1 MMRKTVMPALAVLLI
16 LSMLLGACAAPAAP
30 PAGGAAEPPADTAS
44 GDAAVA
50 EGETLSIAYLNKMG
64 DNPWFIDEVA
74 GAKARADQ
82 LGIEFFNQDLQ
93 FDSDLALNAMDTHIS
108 SGIDGIVIVVPD
120 TKIGPAVIQKAKEA
134 NVPLIAVDDNILD
147 ADGNAAPF
155 VGFDA
160 ATIGT
165 QVGETIAQYYK
176 DEGWD
181 KLTDAVVKAVSVEDQ
196 DLEVC
201 NIRTDNAAAAVLANI
216 PGFTAD
222 DIIHLPYDNTMVGG
236 MDAMAPIVTSN
247 PDVTHW
253 LLFSCN
259 DDGVLGAW
267 RALSNAGVDAA
278 NVIGVGINGQL
289 AGEEWDKGEPSGLRA
304 SLFVR
309 AAIHGETAIQLINDF
324 LTNGTEIPARTI
336 VPGTVITPDNY
347 NEVMGTGS

>member
-1 MMRKTVMPALAVLLI
+1 MSGTDRHAIGRLRRAPAPAA
-16 LSMLLGACAAPAAP
+16 GGEAAPAADS
-30 PAGGAAEPPADTAS
+30 AATAAE
-44 GDAAVA
+44 GD
-50 EGETLSIAYLNKMG
+50 GLSIAYLNKMG

-74 GAKARADQ
+74 GARARADS

-93 FDSDLALNAMDTHIS
+93 FDSDLALNSMDTYIS

-147 ADGNAAPF
+147 ADGAAAPF

-176 DEGWD
+176 DDGWD
-181 KLTDAVVKAVSVEDQ
+181 KLEGAVVKAVSIEDQ

-216 PGFTAD
+216 PGFTEA

-236 MDAMAPIVTSN
+236 MDSMAPIVTAN
-247 PDVTHW
+247 PDVTNW

-267 RALSNAGVDAA
+267 RALSNAGVDAK

-289 AGEEWDKGEPSGLRA
+289 AGEEWAKGEPTGLRA

-309 AAIHGETAIQLINDF
+309 AGIHGETAIQLINDF
-324 LTNGTEIPARTI
+324 IKDGKEIPARTI
-336 VPGTVITPDNY
+336 VPGTVITAENY
-347 NEVMGTGS
+347 QEVMGGGS

>member
-1 MMRKTVMPALAVLLI
+1 MALLF
-16 LSMLLGACAAPAAP
+16 SACAAPPAP
-30 PAGGAAEPPADTAS
+30 TGTAAEPAAS
-44 GDAAVA
+44 ATEAGSEDAATGA
-50 EGETLSIAYLNKMG
+50 DEAMSIAYLNKMG

-108 SGIDGIVIVVPD
+108 SGIDGLVIVVPD

-134 NVPLIAVDDNILD
+134 NVPLIAVDDNIVD

-181 KLTDAVVKAVSVEDQ
+181 KLSDAVVKAVSVEDQ

-216 PGFTAD
+216 PGLTED

-236 MDAMAPIVTSN
+236 MDAMAPIVTAN

-267 RALSNAGVDAA
+267 RALANAGVDAA

-289 AGEEWDKGEPSGLRA
+289 AADEWAKGEPSGLRA

-309 AAIHGETAIQLINDF
+309 AAIHGETAIQLIHDF
-324 LTNGTEIPARTI
+324 LVDGKEIPDRTI
-336 VPGTVITPDNY
+336 VPGAVITPENY
-347 NEVMGTGS
+347 KEVMGSS

>member
-1 MMRKTVMPALAVLLI
+1 MLRKTAVPTLVVLL
-16 LSMLLGACAAPAAP
+16 LVTLLAGCAAPPPGGTAAP
-30 PAGGAAEPPADTAS
+30 ASDSTSTGGEA
-44 GDAAVA
+44 
-50 EGETLSIAYLNKMG
+50 ETLSIAYLNKMG

-108 SGIDGIVIVVPD
+108 SGIDGIIIVVPD

-134 NVPLIAVDDNILD
+134 GVPLIAVDDNILD

-181 KLTDAVVKAVSVEDQ
+181 KLEGAVVKAVSVEDQ

-216 PGFTAD
+216 PGFTD
-222 DIIHLPYDNTMVGG
+222 EDIIHLPYDNTMVGG
-236 MDAMAPIVTSN
+236 MDAMAPIVTAN

-289 AGEEWDKGEPSGLRA
+289 AGEEWDKGEPTGLRA

-309 AAIHGETAIQLINDF
+309 AAIHGETAVLLINDF
-324 LTNGTEIPARTI
+324 LVDGKEIPARTI

-347 NEVMGTGS
+347 KDVMGTK

>member
-1 MMRKTVMPALAVLLI
+1 MTVASRWWQRIGVGGGLVLAALVCLAE
-16 LSMLLGACAAPAAP
+16 AP
-30 PAGGAAEPPADTAS
+30 PLLAARGLQSFVVTLADDSILDVRPVHNDVAVTDTRWVALD
-44 GDAAVA
+44 DACWIMVMRSYDV
-50 EGETLSIAYLNKMG
+50 TLKNTTV
-64 DNPWFIDEVA
+64 DEVA

-93 FDSDLALNAMDTHIS
+93 FDSDLALNSMDTHIA
-108 SGIDGIVIVVPD
+108 SGIDGIIIVVPD
-120 TKIGPAVIQKAKEA
+120 TKIGPAVIAKAKEA

-165 QVGETIAQYYK
+165 QVGEAIAKFYK

-181 KLTDAVVKAVSVEDQ
+181 KLSGAVIKAVSVEDQ

-216 PGFTAD
+216 PGLTEQ

-236 MDAMAPIVTSN
+236 MDAMAPIVTAN

-267 RALSNAGVDAA
+267 RALSNAGVDAK

-289 AGEEWDKGEPSGLRA
+289 AGEEAEHRWLGQSSPRATKCGFSKPGL
-304 SLFVR
+304 
-309 AAIHGETAIQLINDF
+309 
-324 LTNGTEIPARTI
+324 P
-336 VPGTVITPDNY
+336 
-347 NEVMGTGS
+347 

>member
-1 MMRKTVMPALAVLLI
+1 MLRRSMLFAVAGLLI
-16 LSMLLGACAAPAAP
+16 LSTILAACAAPAAA
-30 PAGGAAEPPADTAS
+30 PAGEVAATE
-44 GDAAVA
+44 AAA
-50 EGETLSIAYLNKMG
+50 EGETLSVAYLNKMG

-93 FDSDLALNAMDTHIS
+93 FDSDLALNSMDTYIS

-120 TKIGPAVIQKAKEA
+120 TKIGPAVIAKAKES
-134 NVPLIAVDDNILD
+134 NIPLIAVDDNILD
-147 ADGNAAPF
+147 ADGAAAPF

-165 QVGETIAQYYK
+165 QVGETIAKYYA

-181 KLTDAVVKAVSVEDQ
+181 KLTDAVVRAVSVEDQ

-216 PGFTAD
+216 PGFTEEN
-222 DIIHLPYDNTMVGG
+222 IIHLPYDNTMVGG
-236 MDAMAPIVTSN
+236 MDAMAPIVTAN

-267 RALSNAGVDAA
+267 RALANAGVDAA

-289 AGEEWDKGEPSGLRA
+289 AGDEWAKGEPSGLRA

-309 AAIHGETAIQLINDF
+309 AAIHGETAVQLLHDYIVD
-324 LTNGTEIPARTI
+324 GKEIPARTI

-347 NEVMGTGS
+347 QEVMGGS